1 MIALSDKQLQTIMT
15 AASPLS
21 PEKRSLLL
29 ERIGAH
35 LLLRGRR
42 AGRRF
47 GDADVEIAVRS
58 ALQGLA
64 QSAA

>member
-1 MIALSDKQLQTIMT
+1 MISLTDRQLEAVMT
-15 AASPLS
+15 AATALPV
-21 PEKRSLLL
+21 EKRGTLL
-29 ERIGAH
+29 ERIAAH
-35 LLLRGRR
+35 LSLHGRR

-47 GDADVEIAVRS
+47 GDVDVEIAVRT